1 MFIKIS
7 IVGTLLFGA
16 LQGQE
21 CLFANAKKQSFHID
35 VRTIGE
41 LEAENSITISSAL
54 RGDNVKIL
62 HIVPDGTHVEAG
74 DLLIKM
80 DPTPFEEKIEGLIYK
95 LKEYEGHT
103 ESIKKSLEYEI
114 SQAERDDKMA
124 AFEVE
129 ASELELTKVVNGDGP
144 MEMARLRGAMQ
155 KAFAKYEEFNGYS
168 DELADLEQ
176 QGYLNPSEMKN
187 ALKKLEEERE
197 AYIAAK
203 LQFETYETHVF
214 PMNVKKAEGSLRQAK
229 IRQQETNKI
238 RNHAIG
244 KARLELEL
252 AYQNLA
258 AIQEQIADA
267 QKELALSEIKAP
279 SQGMVVHK
287 EDYRSGQRRKPR
299 IGDTILRNQSIL
311 ELPDLNAMTVK
322 SKVRESDLCKVEIG
336 RCSSVEVDAYPQL
349 IFTGKIT
356 SIGVLALPDPG
367 KPAEEKYFEIRI
379 LLDESDSRLRPGMTA
394 RMMIHADQRENVL
407 TVPVHAVFHDKKG
420 AYCYV
425 EGKKRNVTV
434 GLCNEEWAE
443 ILSGLKEG
451 EKVCLT
457 IPL

>member
-1 MFIKIS
+1 MLAA
-7 IVGTLLFGA
+7 LLFGA
-16 LQGQE
+16 LQGE
-21 CLFANAKKQSFHID
+21 EFAKAKKQSFHID

-41 LEAENSITISSAL
+41 LEAENSITISTAL
-54 RGDNVKIL
+54 RGDNVKII

-80 DPTPFEEKIEGLIYK
+80 DPTPFEEKIEGLIFK
-95 LKEYEGHT
+95 FKDHEGHA
-103 ESIKKSLEYEI
+103 EALKKALEYEI
-114 SQAERDDKMA
+114 SQAERDDRMA

-129 ASELELTKVVNGDGP
+129 AAELELAKVMNGDGP
-144 MEMARLRGAMQ
+144 LEIARLKGAMQ

-168 DELADLEQ
+168 DELASLEE

-197 AYIAAK
+197 AYAAAK
-203 LQFETYETHVF
+203 LQFETYENHVF
-214 PMNVKKAEGSLRQAK
+214 PMNVKKAEGALRQARIK
-229 IRQQETNKI
+229 QQETSKI
-238 RNHAIG
+238 RSHAIG
-244 KARLELEL
+244 KAKLELKL
-252 AYQNLA
+252 AYQNLE
-258 AIQEQIADA
+258 AIQDQIADA
-267 QKELALSEIKAP
+267 EKELALSEIKAP

-299 IGDTILRNQSIL
+299 IGDTILRNQIIL

-336 RCSSVEVDAYPQL
+336 RSSSIEVDAYPNL
-349 IFTGKIT
+349 IFTGEIT

-367 KPAEEKYFEIRI
+367 KPAEEKYFEIRV

-407 TVPVHAVFHDKKG
+407 AVPIHAVFHDKKG

-425 EGKKRNVTV
+425 GGRRRDVTI